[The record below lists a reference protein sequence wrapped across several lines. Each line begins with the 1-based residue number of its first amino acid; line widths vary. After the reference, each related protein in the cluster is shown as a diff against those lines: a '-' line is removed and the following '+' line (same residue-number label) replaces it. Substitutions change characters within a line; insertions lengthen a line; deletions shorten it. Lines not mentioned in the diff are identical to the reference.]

1 MSVDLLPPLTAKQI
15 TDDLTAPLFRKPS
28 PLWVLGATAAGGL
41 KMLLVFTI
49 VMYVWTGYG
58 IFNVNSTVGWGNDI
72 VSYVFWIGIAVA
84 GTLVSSILFLFR
96 QKWRTGVNRSTE
108 AMTVFAI
115 NIAGLYPLIHTG
127 RPWVDYWLIPFPWDH
142 LALWPQ
148 FKSPI
153 VWDVFAI
160 TGYATTSVLFF
171 ILGLI
176 PDLATVRDRCDVKEV
191 VKLGPVTIPLGL
203 IRQRAYGSLC
213 LGWKGT
219 ASQWRHYERAYAQFA
234 WVATPLVVGMH
245 STIATL
251 LAVSMVPGW
260 HETVFPPYFVS
271 GAIFGGLAMA
281 LLLIVPLRAGFK
293 LHRYITDDHFDNL
306 AKIMLGVGSI
316 VAYVYVMEF
325 YTAWYTQSTYEFAQ
339 YFQYRLTGAHA
350 WTYWTMIFCNV
361 VCLQLFWFKSMR
373 RNMIALLFVGFM
385 VNIGMWL
392 ERFNIIVL
400 SLEHDQ
406 LPVNW
411 NYYAFSPFDYL
422 LLAGSFGLFFI
433 QFLMFVRVAP
443 AVAIAEVKQTLLHKP
458 HSHVAS
464 TEAAHV

>member
-1 MSVDLLPPLTAKQI
+1 MSDVTPLPPLTAKQI
-15 TDDLTAPLFRKPS
+15 TDDLTAPIFRRPS
-28 PLWVLGATAAGGL
+28 LGWMAGMAAAGGL

-72 VSYVFWIGIAVA
+72 ASYVFWIGIAVA

-96 QKWRTGVNRSTE
+96 QKWRTGVNRATE
-108 AMTVFAI
+108 AMTVFAV

-127 RPWVDYWLIPFPWDH
+127 RPWCDYWLLPFPWDH
-142 LALWPQ
+142 LQLWPQ

-160 TGYATTSVLFF
+160 SGYATTSVLFF
-171 ILGLI
+171 YLGLL
-176 PDLATVRDRCDVKEV
+176 PDLATVRDRCPD
-191 VKLGPVTIPLGL
+191 TL
-203 IRQRAYGSLC
+203 IGRIQRQVYGALC

-219 ASQWRHYERAYAQFA
+219 ASQWRHYERAYSQFA
-234 WVATPLVVGMH
+234 WIATPLVVGMH

-251 LAVSMVPGW
+251 LAVSVVPGW
-260 HETVFPPYFVS
+260 HSTVFPPYFVS

-281 LLLIVPLRAGFK
+281 LVLLVPLRAGFK

-316 VAYVYVMEF
+316 VLYVYVMEF
-325 YTAWYTQSTYEFAQ
+325 YTAWYSQNKYEFWQ
-339 YFQYRLTGAHA
+339 FFIYRCTGAHA
-350 WTYWTMIFCNV
+350 WSFWLMIFCNV
-361 VCLQLFWFKSMR
+361 VCLQLFWIKALR
-373 RNMIALLFVGFM
+373 RNPISLLFVGIA
-385 VNIGMWL
+385 VNVGMWF

-400 SLEHDQ
+400 SLEQDH

-433 QFLMFVRVAP
+433 QFLGFIRVAP
-443 AVAIAEVKQTLLHKP
+443 IVAIAEVKQTHLHQP
-458 HSHVAS
+458 HAPHG
-464 TEAAHV
+464 EATHG